1 MKKIVV
7 LLILSILP
15 ITVNASSIKA
25 SVSST
30 KVTLNNTVNVTVKVS
45 SSDSD
50 TLGSWKFNISYD
62 KSKLSLLSGD
72 TSVASFGDG
81 TYKTKSYTYKF
92 KAIAVGNASFSVDN
106 PEVVD
111 WTSENRSKLSPS
123 SLTLTIKEPVII
135 NYSSDNN
142 LKSLKIDGFEITPEF
157 NKSTLNYSATVT
169 PNTTKIKISAETN
182 DSKAKISGTGEKE
195 VKEGTNSFDIEV
207 TAENGS
213 KKTYKLNVVV
223 PEKDPVKSTFG
234 KEEYSVLRKLPEN
247 IPVNFNTNTINI
259 NGEDVPCLQNE
270 KLNLTLLYLRNSKNE
285 EGFYIYDLT
294 HKTVSLYNE
303 IVNNDISIY
312 LVNPIKELD
321 NLIESKININGE
333 EIKAYQIR
341 ENSKDYI
348 IYGKDASTG
357 KGAYYVYD
365 KDNRTLSLF
374 NEDDFNYLL
383 EHNNIY
389 KTITYAFSALI
400 FIEFIIIILTNST
413 KKKMNKMINKMSED
427 KHLEEKKNTK
437 K

>member
-1 MKKIVV
+1 MKKIIV

-123 SLTLTIKEPVII
+123 SLSLTIKEPVII

-142 LKSLKIDGFEITPEF
+142 LKSLKIDGFEISPEF

-182 DSKAKISGTGEKE
+182 DSKAKVSGTGEKE

-207 TAENGS
+207 TAE
-213 KKTYKLNVVV
+213 KW
-223 PEKDPVKSTFG
+223 
-234 KEEYSVLRKLPEN
+234 
-247 IPVNFNTNTINI
+247 
-259 NGEDVPCLQNE
+259 
-270 KLNLTLLYLRNSKNE
+270 
-285 EGFYIYDLT
+285 
-294 HKTVSLYNE
+294 
-303 IVNNDISIY
+303 
-312 LVNPIKELD
+312 
-321 NLIESKININGE
+321 
-333 EIKAYQIR
+333 
-341 ENSKDYI
+341 
-348 IYGKDASTG
+348 
-357 KGAYYVYD
+357 
-365 KDNRTLSLF
+365 
-374 NEDDFNYLL
+374 
-383 EHNNIY
+383 
-389 KTITYAFSALI
+389 
-400 FIEFIIIILTNST
+400 
-413 KKKMNKMINKMSED
+413 
-427 KHLEEKKNTK
+427 
-437 K
+437 